1 MEYGKG
7 HAGNAGGKS
16 EFQRFSNQGK
26 MQRVKRYIAVDSG
39 QEVQKTNFKEDK
51 TNFKD

>member
-1 MEYGKG
+1 MVKG